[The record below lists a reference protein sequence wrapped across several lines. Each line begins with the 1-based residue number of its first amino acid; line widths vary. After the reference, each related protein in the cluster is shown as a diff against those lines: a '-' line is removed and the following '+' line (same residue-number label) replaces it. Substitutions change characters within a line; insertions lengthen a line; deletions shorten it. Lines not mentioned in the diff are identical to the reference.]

1 MATIKEIVYDIKN
14 IVRGGIQSDDEIL
27 SDRQIEFQINSLR
40 AQYIRQDVNKRRS
53 ISANV
58 KQLIHCLDVEQVSG
72 DTCGL
77 SADLKIMRS
86 KQQIPNP
93 IETSH
98 EDLITSIGPTGILS
112 IGFHMIPYNRA
123 PWAGSNKYTKQ
134 MTCAFLLD
142 SFIYVVGPE
151 AELLE
156 KIKVEGVWQDPRDIE
171 NYLKDNGAPSYDGE
185 TEEYPISTSMLDLI
199 KQQMLASN
207 MQPFIQTPSDTTNN
221 SAADSQPNV
230 RR

>member
-1 MATIKEIVYDIKN
+1 MATIKEIIYDIKN

-53 ISANV
+53 ISDNI

-123 PWAGSNKYTKQ
+123 PWARNNKYTKR
-134 MTCAFLLD
+134 MTFAFLLD
-142 SFIYVVGPE
+142 NFVYVFGPE
-151 AELLE
+151 TEYL
-156 KIKVEGVWQDPRDIE
+156 KTIKVEGVFQNPREISSYMDAH
-171 NYLKDNGAPSYDGE
+171 NNPSYNPDND
-185 TEEYPISTSMLDLI
+185 EYPLSISMLDLI
-199 KQQMLASN
+199 KQQMLATN
-207 MQPFIQTPSDTTNN
+207 MQTVIQSMTDLSNN
-221 SAADSQPNV
+221 SKSDFQPNTQK
-230 RR
+230 